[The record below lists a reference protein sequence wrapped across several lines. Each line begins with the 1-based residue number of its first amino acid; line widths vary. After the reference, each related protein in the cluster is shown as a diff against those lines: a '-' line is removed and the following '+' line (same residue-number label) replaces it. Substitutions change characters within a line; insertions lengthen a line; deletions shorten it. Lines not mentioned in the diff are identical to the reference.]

1 MCQER
6 CIGYLKSRN
15 NVAWWHDFLM
25 WVTNTVK
32 FETKQ
37 SVFNVMAVVTLEIQC
52 IFMLGK
58 IYLKNFFFYLAALS
72 LSCGMWDLPSSL
84 QHAASLAVACEFLV
98 AACEI

>member
-1 MCQER
+1 
-6 CIGYLKSRN
+6 
-15 NVAWWHDFLM
+15 M

-37 SVFNVMAVVTLEIQC
+37 SVFNVMAIVTLEITVYIYAGQN
-52 IFMLGK
+52 ILKK
-58 IYLKNFFFYLAALS
+58 IFFYLAALS

-84 QHAASLAVACEFLV
+84 QHAASLAAACEFLV